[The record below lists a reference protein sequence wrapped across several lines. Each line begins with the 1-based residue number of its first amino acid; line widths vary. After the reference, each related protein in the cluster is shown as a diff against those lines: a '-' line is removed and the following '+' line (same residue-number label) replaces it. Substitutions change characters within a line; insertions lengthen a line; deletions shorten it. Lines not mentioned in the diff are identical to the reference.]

1 MASDFEKPNKVH
13 TLFPEEVPV
22 KMWPLPIRELFM
34 AGRSSVETMKK
45 LEIYTIGDLA
55 NTDPAILELH
65 LKSHGRKLWEFAN
78 GLDDSE
84 VESVRAEAKGV
95 GNSTTLAQDVSNA
108 DDAKKVL
115 LALAE
120 QVSSRLR
127 KSNQLAQS
135 VTVEIKYST
144 FQRTSHQKVL
154 LFPTNSTQPIYELSC
169 RLFDELW
176 NHTPIRLL
184 GIRTGKL
191 LDEDAPVQMT
201 LFDSGYLEAKSEKQ
215 QKLDAA
221 LDQIKSRYGENA
233 VIRGSFFPEKEEP

>member
-1 MASDFEKPNKVH
+1 M
-13 TLFPEEVPV
+13 
-22 KMWPLPIRELFM
+22 
-34 AGRSSVETMKK
+34 
-45 LEIYTIGDLA
+45 
-55 NTDPAILELH
+55 
-65 LKSHGRKLWEFAN
+65 
-78 GLDDSE
+78 
-84 VESVRAEAKGV
+84 
-95 GNSTTLAQDVSNA
+95 AQDVSNA
-108 DDAKKVL
+108 DDAEKVL
-115 LALAE
+115 L
-120 QVSSRLR
+120 RLSGTGTLRDSR

-191 LDEDAPVQMT
+191 LDEDEPVQMT
-201 LFDSGYLEAKSEKQ
+201 FVRDSGYLEAKSEKQ

>member
-22 KMWPLPIRELFM
+22 KMWPLPIGELFM

-95 GNSTTLAQDVSNA
+95 GNSTTLPKDLTTEEEALP
-108 DDAKKVL
+108 VL
-115 LALAE
+115 KDLAASVG
-120 QVSSRLR
+120 QRLR
-127 KSNQLAQS
+127 KARQKAGMVS
-135 VTVEIKYST
+135 VEIKYHT
-144 FQRTSHQKVL
+144 FNQVSHQMQMEKASNQDQDIYRSAIE
-154 LFPTNSTQPIYELSC
+154 LF
-169 RLFDELW
+169 RELW
-176 NHTPIRLL
+176 NGEPIRLL
-184 GIRTGKL
+184 GIRTSKL
-191 LDEDAPVQMT
+191 SEESEPEQLS
-201 LFDSGYLEAKSEKQ
+201 LFDMKFESEETRKKKKNLKEALKKLEGK
-215 QKLDAA
+215 
-221 LDQIKSRYGENA
+221 YGDGI
-233 VIRGSFFPEKEEP
+233 VKKGW